1 MNVLLALVLAT
12 ALCGLLVVGLAS
24 VLRDLLRRD
33 VRFSETPP
41 SHLARK
47 DNRYGIV
54 AGAAAGAAAATPAR
68 NAASGAG
75 SHAKVIGD
83 RG

>member
-1 MNVLLALVLAT
+1 MNVLLALGLTVT
-12 ALCGLLVVGLAS
+12 LCGLLVVGLAS

-33 VRFSETPP
+33 VRFSETPT

-47 DNRYGIV
+47 DNRYGIAAV
-54 AGAAAGAAAATPAR
+54 APAR

-83 RG
+83 RD

>member
-1 MNVLLALVLAT
+1 MNVLLALVLTAT
-12 ALCGLLVVGLAS
+12 LCGLLMVGLAS

-47 DNRYGIV
+47 DNRYGIAAV
-54 AGAAAGAAAATPAR
+54 APAR

-83 RG
+83 RD

>member
-1 MNVLLALVLAT
+1 MNALLALALPA

-47 DNRYGIV
+47 DNRYGIAAV
-54 AGAAAGAAAATPAR
+54 APAR

-83 RG
+83 RD

>member
-1 MNVLLALVLAT
+1 MNVLLALALTA
-12 ALCGLLVVGLAS
+12 ALCSLLVVGLAS

-47 DNRYGIV
+47 DNRYGIAAV
-54 AGAAAGAAAATPAR
+54 APAR

-83 RG
+83 RD

>member
-1 MNVLLALVLAT
+1 MNVLLALVLTAT
-12 ALCGLLVVGLAS
+12 LCGLLMVGLAS

-47 DNRYGIV
+47 DNRYGIAAV
-54 AGAAAGAAAATPAR
+54 APTR

-75 SHAKVIGD
+75 SHAKLIGD
-83 RG
+83 RD